1 MKCEL
6 SYKKVK
12 KIKKFDYS
20 NYFVEIRNQCPFCV
34 FNNPRTKTFRTL
46 KQLTFHLSD
55 QHKNEGNYFP
65 FSLDDIHALMNSIA
79 LAKEWRLLP

>member
-1 MKCEL
+1 ML
-6 SYKKVK
+6 LKVK
-12 KIKKFDYS
+12 FIPINVECDYS
-20 NYFVEIRNQCPFCV
+20 HYSDQIRLKCPCCES
-34 FNNPRTKTFRTL
+34 RTTRTRTYKSL
-46 KQLTFHLSD
+46 KQLIFHLSD